1 MGSLRSN
8 ILRNN
13 ILFSGILKVVAMCC
27 AFLIVPVTLGYLK
40 KPDVITMNNPLVE
53 YTDFNDNVMYEIIKI
68 AAQMYIENTQDKRYE
83 TITNEV
89 NTQE

>member
-1 MGSLRSN
+1 M
-8 ILRNN
+8 
-13 ILFSGILKVVAMCC
+13 
-27 AFLIVPVTLGYLK
+27 GYLK
-40 KPDVITMNNPLVE
+40 KPDVITMNNPLIE